1 MLNVEHIKKRIAE
14 RLDGV
19 VTTAHNEHG
28 HFYPVARTGK
38 TYPSVTA
45 KLQILKDQGLM
56 NYKMN
61 RALDYVFEHW
71 KEFTDPGVVMELLD
85 KASKESELILH
96 DAGDIGT
103 EVHEIRERYFKAW
116 IETGI
121 KPEGPMLFA
130 DPATKIDPR
139 VISALR
145 ALEKFVTE
153 RDYIPIRTELLVY
166 DDKMGV
172 GGTLD
177 DIGMIRKML
186 VPADPKCEH
195 VVVAGT
201 CMKCPFKYTYEL
213 VLMDLKTSNQFK
225 DQYFFQVALYYIMFY
240 RLTGLRPLQ
249 AFILKLS
256 KENGKYHIEDL
267 KFPGKLARYA
277 QHMLKTNEAMDY
289 IKSLRKDNQKIVLTV

>member
-1 MLNVEHIKKRIAE
+1 MNIEHIKKRIAE

-19 VTTAHNEHG
+19 VTTAHTDKG

-61 RALDYVFEHW
+61 RALDFVFEHW
-71 KEFTDPGVVMELLD
+71 QEFTDPGKVMEILD
-85 KASKESELILH
+85 KASKESELILQ

-103 EVHEIRERYFKAW
+103 EVHEIREKYFKAW
-116 IETGI
+116 IESGV

-130 DPATKIDPR
+130 DPATRIDPR

-153 RDYIPIRTELLVY
+153 KDYIPIRTELLVY
-166 DDKMGV
+166 DDKMDV

-177 DIGMIRKML
+177 DIGLLRKVI
-186 VPADPKCEH
+186 VPAKPDCEH
-195 VVVAGT
+195 VIVGPA
-201 CMKCPFKYTYEL
+201 CMKCEYRFTYEL

-240 RLTGLRPLQ
+240 RLTGIRPTS

-277 QHMLKTNEAMDY
+277 MHMLKTNEAMDY
-289 IKSLRKDNQKIVLTV
+289 IKSLRKDNQKVVVTL